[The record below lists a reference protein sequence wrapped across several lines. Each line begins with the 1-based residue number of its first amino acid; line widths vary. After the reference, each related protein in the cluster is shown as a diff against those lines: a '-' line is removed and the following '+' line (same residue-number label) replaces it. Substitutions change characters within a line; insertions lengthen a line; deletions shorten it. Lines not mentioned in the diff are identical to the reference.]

1 MADEQKAKNLDEL
14 LRQIEEFEGTIKGLE
29 TNVAALKKK
38 IVENQAKYGP
48 DISTWP
54 KE

>member
-1 MADEQKAKNLDEL
+1 MANEKAKNLEEL
-14 LRQIEEFEGTIKGLE
+14 LKQIEEFEKTIKGLQD
-29 TNVAALKKK
+29 NVTALKKK

-48 DISTWP
+48 DITAWP